1 MQENSTIRM
10 PRVMLVK
17 TTMVHDLMISM
28 VYRLAKPAYPVL
40 GVTRDIHPQTA
51 NPLIQT
57 WT

>member
-1 MQENSTIRM
+1 MQENPSICM

-17 TTMVHDLMISM
+17 TTMVQPLMIFM
-28 VYRLAKPAYPVL
+28 VYRLAKLAYPVL
-40 GVTRDIHPQTA
+40 GVTRDIYPQTA